1 MSCKS
6 YVDDLTIGQ
15 EESLLRRIVPGWLV
29 LDKNTGEVRP
39 SSQPF
44 QNQRGHSAISVYLRQ
59 VLDENGLPPESVLE
73 GHEGYSLASITAGLA
88 RKYNQGIMRNPE
100 PHPAHAEVFGE
111 KPNSVRRGFAKNAVW
126 VIAPIL

>member
-1 MSCKS
+1 MARKP
-6 YVDDLTIGQ
+6 YVDDPTIRDT
-15 EESLLRRIVPGWLV
+15 ESLLRRIFPGWLV
-29 LDKNTGEVRP
+29 FDKNIGQVRL
-39 SSQPF
+39 SSQAF
-44 QNQRGHSAISVYLRQ
+44 QNQRGHTAISVYLRQ
-59 VLDENGLPPESVLE
+59 VLDENGLPPETVLD

-111 KPNSVRRGFAKNAVW
+111 KPASVRKAFAKNAVW